1 MVSTGIATVF
11 YYIFGAR
18 IGTVTLIMNIPL
30 FFIAFMK
37 LGKKFFIRAI
47 IGTVVLSLLLDL
59 FESIFSDVRIIADDK
74 LLASIYGGL
83 IVGIGNGI
91 ILKNNAS
98 TGGTELLSN
107 IISRYFPSFKVGNL
121 LVIFDTIIVIIN
133 MVFLKQIEIGLY
145 SAIAIYIIGKSI
157 EIVAEGTNFTKMI
170 FIVSDRYEEIADE
183 ISKKLERG
191 STAIYARGMYQ
202 RKEKMVLWCV
212 ASKHEIVKIRQIAS
226 KIDGNSFMTIFNAR
240 EAYGLGFKEE

>member
-1 MVSTGIATVF
+1 
-11 YYIFGAR
+11 
-18 IGTVTLIMNIPL
+18 MNIPL
-30 FFIAFMK
+30 FAISFMK
-37 LGKKFFIRAI
+37 LGKKFFTKAI
-47 IGTVVLSLLLDL
+47 IGTAVLSLLLDL
-59 FESIFSDVRIIADDK
+59 FESIFTDIRLITDDK

-107 IISRYFPSFKVGNL
+107 IISRYFPTFKIGNL
-121 LVIFDTIIVIIN
+121 IVIFDIIIVIIN
-133 MVFLKQIEIGLY
+133 MIFLKQIEIGLY
-145 SAIAIYIIGKSI
+145 SAIAIYIIGKVI

-191 STAIYARGMYQ
+191 STAIYARGMYR
-202 RKEKMVLWCV
+202 RKEKTILWCV
-212 ASKHEIVKIRQIAS
+212 ASKNEIVKIRQIAS
-226 KIDGNSFMTIFNAR
+226 RIDGNSFMTIFNAR